1 MHTPKLM
8 GALVPCMPQKN
19 AHMEVNMETEKE
31 ILYQLLQEIREEI
44 DHNER
49 EDGTYAFDA
58 KRVQIALDFTKR
70 ELESSIADDAGK
82 EDRQ

>member
-1 MHTPKLM
+1 M
-8 GALVPCMPQKN
+8 G
-19 AHMEVNMETEKE
+19 TEKE

-49 EDGTYAFDA
+49 EDGTYAFDV

-70 ELESSIADDAGK
+70 ELESSVSEDTGK
-82 EDRQ
+82 DKGE

>member
-1 MHTPKLM
+1 
-8 GALVPCMPQKN
+8 
-19 AHMEVNMETEKE
+19 METEKE
-31 ILYQLLQEIREEI
+31 VLYQLLQEIREEI
-44 DHNER
+44 DRNER
-49 EDGTYAFDA
+49 EDGTYAFDV